1 MHTATTDSPETGNA
15 EVIEAWDT
23 VLFDKFV
30 RFRHL
35 LTHGLCK
42 HGDTLLE
49 RHPPQPGMH
58 VLDIGCGFG
67 DMTQQIAE
75 MVGPEGKA
83 VGVDCAPRFVTAS
96 QEDAVTKRSPA
107 AFFVGDVQADDL
119 GGPYDA
125 MYARFGTMFFVT
137 PVRAYRNML
146 GSLKPGGQVS
156 MVAWRIRE
164 DNPWLHLAE
173 VVVRD
178 LVEENHDSD
187 EPTCGPGPFSM
198 SGPNTVSEQLLAA
211 GYERIT
217 FERVDH
223 DICIGRDLE
232 EALEFAIALGPA
244 GEILRLAAEP
254 VDEPK
259 VRAAIR
265 EVLEPY
271 STDHGVW
278 APSSTW
284 LVTARRPLTSM
295 SRDRN

>member
-1 MHTATTDSPETGNA
+1 MDTASVESPETGNA
-15 EVIEAWDT
+15 GVIEAWDT
-23 VLFDKFV
+23 VLFDKFL

-35 LTHGLCK
+35 LTDGLCK

-67 DMTQQIAE
+67 DMTQQIADL
-75 MVGPEGKA
+75 VGKNGKA
-83 VGVDCAPRFVTAS
+83 VGVDCARRFVTAS
-96 QEDAVTKRSPA
+96 EQDASENRSRA

-125 MYARFGTMFFVT
+125 MYARFGTMFFMT

-146 GSLKPGGQVS
+146 RSLKPGAQLS
-156 MVAWRIRE
+156 MVAWRVRE
-164 DNPWLHLAE
+164 DNPWIHLAE
-173 VVVRD
+173 VVVRE

-198 SGPNTVSEQLLAA
+198 AGPNTVSEQLLAA

-223 DICIGRDLE
+223 HVCIGRDLD
-232 EALEFAIALGPA
+232 EALEFALALGPA
-244 GEILRLAAEP
+244 GEILRLAAAP
-254 VDEPK
+254 VDESR
-259 VRAAIR
+259 VRGAIR

-271 STDHGVW
+271 VTDTGVW

-284 LVTARRPLTSM
+284 IVTARRPVT
-295 SRDRN
+295 DAPTPN